1 MRGMSVLLAALVLT
15 ACASV
20 GEDLPP
26 TRTSL
31 DVLKEVLPAM
41 RGDLNKPLNGCET
54 VRAGGRPETTCE
66 SPSTPLPSIRDRN
79 R

>member
-1 MRGMSVLLAALVLT
+1 MRWMLALLAAVMLA
-15 ACASV
+15 ACAV
-20 GEDLPP
+20 GEEPP
-26 TRTSL
+26 RARTSL
-31 DVLKEVLPAM
+31 DVLKEVLPAV

-79 R
+79 K